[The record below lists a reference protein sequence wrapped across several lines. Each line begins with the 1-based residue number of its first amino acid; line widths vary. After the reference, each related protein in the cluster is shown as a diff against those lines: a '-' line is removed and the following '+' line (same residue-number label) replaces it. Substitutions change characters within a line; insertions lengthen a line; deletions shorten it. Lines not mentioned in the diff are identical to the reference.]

1 MHGAQGVF
9 KLQAKLIDTM
19 VHATILKEY
28 NTAIILFPSASNRIR
43 WFESAPASTHSEIH
57 GHIDE

>member
-1 MHGAQGVF
+1 MEH
-9 KLQAKLIDTM
+9 KECSNLIDTM

-43 WFESAPASTHSEIH
+43 WFESAAASTHSEIH